1 MHRLR
6 PLKALVHDA
15 VEASTDLV
23 EAGHDSAAR
32 GVRKAASFVPG
43 AEKPVAV
50 VDAVRAAGTGA
61 VLGTVR
67 AVNRAVEKVTDVALD
82 LAPQPEPP
90 LTALPI
96 DEPSLMSPGGAADQ
110 LVGALN
116 GAVGDHL
123 ARRGNGL
130 ALGMRL
136 RHGAA
141 WLDGDADA
149 IAAAVPAAEGHIV
162 VFVHG
167 LGTTEGSWAFGAQ
180 AGLGDARAHFG
191 TLLARDIGCTAV
203 FARYNTGMPIQSSG
217 SRLAAALEQL
227 VAGWPVPVT
236 RISLVGHSMGGLV
249 ARAASRAGDGGGW
262 QARLEDIVCIGSPHR
277 GAPLAQVG
285 EVATRMFRAIDVPA
299 TQVIGRIIEGRSAG
313 VKDLSEGD
321 QPVGP
326 PLVSGVRHAFFA
338 GSLTADA
345 DGGVA
350 HTLGDMLVPVRSAEG
365 PGSPQVQTARFPGRA
380 HHQLQADGEIYEA
393 LRAFLEGER
402 GALLTDGAGNG
413 EQ

>member
-15 VEASTDLV
+15 VEATTDLV

-32 GVRKAASFVPG
+32 RVRHAASLVPG

-50 VDAVRAAGTGA
+50 VDAVRAAGTGV
-61 VLGTVR
+61 VLDTVR
-67 AVNRAVEKVTDVALD
+67 AVNRAVEKATDVALD
-82 LAPQPEPP
+82 LAPKPAAPAS
-90 LTALPI
+90 ALPI

-110 LVGALN
+110 LVGVLN

-136 RHGAA
+136 RHGEQ
-141 WLDGDADA
+141 WLDGGRDAT
-149 IAAAVPAAEGHIV
+149 AAAIPDPRSHIV
-162 VFVHG
+162 LFVHG
-167 LGTTEGSWAFGAQ
+167 LATTEGSWAFGAE
-180 AGLGDARAHFG
+180 AGLGDARANFG
-191 TLLARDIGCTAV
+191 TLLAHDMGCTAV

-217 SRLAAALEQL
+217 SRLAAAIEQL
-227 VAGWPVPVT
+227 VEDWPVPVE

-262 QARLEDIVCIGSPHR
+262 QALLQDIVCIGSPHR

-299 TQVIGRIIEGRSAG
+299 TQVIGRIIDGRSAG

-326 PLVSGVRHAFFA
+326 PLLDGVRHAFFA
-338 GSLTADA
+338 GSLTKDA
-345 DGGVA
+345 DGSMA
-350 HTLGDMLVPVRSAEG
+350 HTLGDMLVPVTSAEG
-365 PGSPQVQTARFPGRA
+365 PGSPEVHTARFPGRA
-380 HHQLQADGEIYEA
+380 HHQLQADADIYKA
-393 LRAFLEGER
+393 LREFLLDAAEPSE
-402 GALLTDGAGNG
+402 
-413 EQ
+413 E